1 MEQRREELSTADL
14 ADQPKRESETSHRE
28 RPDDPGTDTMRDD
41 DLSYEKAPTDRPRPA
56 ARVADFNAPPEQV
69 GPEELDPAAAPAR
82 QDPLSA
88 PTTATPASRSSGEPR
103 DAGDSASASPLMAG
117 GDADSFQARWTD
129 VQNSFVD
136 SPRRA
141 VEAADAL
148 VAELMQHLASTFADE
163 RSRLEGQW
171 DRGDDVSTDE
181 LRTAFQRYR
190 SFFGRLLAT

>member
-14 ADQPKRESETSHRE
+14 ADQPRRESEAVRRE
-28 RPDDPGTDTMRDD
+28 QLGDPRANTIDDD
-41 DLSYEKAPTDRPRPA
+41 DLAHEGAPAEQSRPA
-56 ARVADFNAPPEQV
+56 ARVANFDAPPDQA
-69 GPEELDPAAAPAR
+69 GPEELDPAAAPAS
-82 QDPLSA
+82 QGSLSTS
-88 PTTATPASRSSGEPR
+88 TTAGPAGRSSGELR
-103 DAGDSASASPLMAG
+103 DAGDSISAGPLMA
-117 GDADSFQARWTD
+117 DRDTDSFQARWTD

-163 RSRLEGQW
+163 RNRLEGQW